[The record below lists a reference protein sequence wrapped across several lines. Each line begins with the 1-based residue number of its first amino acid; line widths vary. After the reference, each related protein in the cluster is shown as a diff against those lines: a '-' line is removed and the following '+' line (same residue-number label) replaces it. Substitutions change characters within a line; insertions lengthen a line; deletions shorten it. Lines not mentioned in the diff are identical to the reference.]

1 MLYMTTPSKLLSTVY
16 KTSILAFYLL
26 SFTHSVCAESTP
38 STSSFSEISSEYHRK
53 MLPTGRYEPE
63 TYALGKG
70 ICYDK
75 KENDNSLHAL
85 TFREIGA
92 QLTEALAEAD
102 YVPTPGPEE
111 TDLVIV
117 VSWGRSVPPTREFG
131 GETTTRMADAFNL
144 LYQNKVQEIMG
155 SNENGNKNAPPN
167 ADALEAEIEM
177 MLSIQ
182 RMEDQARW
190 KENLYNAKLMGY
202 KDELLWA
209 YRLQTS
215 SMTMRFHYDDLLGE
229 IEHPR
234 YFVILQAYDFQKM
247 WKEKKKVLLWTTRFS
262 IRAKGHKFDEE
273 LRNMA
278 LAASR
283 TFGTDSDKLQRG
295 LTPAR
300 IEYGEIEYIGVVDEE
315 EEK

>member
-1 MLYMTTPSKLLSTVY
+1 MIY
-16 KTSILAFYLL
+16 KTSILAFCLMGFIY
-26 SFTHSVCAESTP
+26 SAYPESTP
-38 STSSFSEISSEYHRK
+38 STSSFSEVSPDYHRK
-53 MLPTGRYEPE
+53 MLPTGRYELE
-63 TYALGKG
+63 TYAFGKG
-70 ICYDK
+70 VCYDK
-75 KENDNSLHAL
+75 KENDDSLHTL

-102 YVPTPGPEE
+102 YVPTPSPEE

-117 VSWGRSVPPTREFG
+117 VSWGRSVPPVREFG
-131 GETTTRMADAFNL
+131 GEATTRMADAFNL

-155 SNENGNKNAPPN
+155 SNENGNENAP
-167 ADALEAEIEM
+167 AGSDTLDSEIAM
-177 MLSIQ
+177 MMTIQ
-182 RMEDQARW
+182 RMQDNARW
-190 KENLYNAKLMGY
+190 QENLYNAQLMGY

-209 YRLQTS
+209 YRLQES
-215 SMTMRFHYDDLLGE
+215 SMTMRFQYNDLLGE

-247 WKEKKKVLLWTTRFS
+247 WKEKKKILLWTTRFS
-262 IRAKGHKFDEE
+262 IRAKGRRFDEE

-283 TFGTDSDKLQRG
+283 TFGTDSDKLKRG

-300 IEYGEIEYIGVVDEE
+300 VEYGEIEYLGIADDEE
-315 EEK
+315 